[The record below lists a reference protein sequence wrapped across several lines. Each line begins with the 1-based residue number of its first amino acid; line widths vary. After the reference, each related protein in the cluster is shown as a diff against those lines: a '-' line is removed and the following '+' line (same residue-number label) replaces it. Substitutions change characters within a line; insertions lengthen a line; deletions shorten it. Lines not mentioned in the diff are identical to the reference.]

1 MQLSGNGPIDL
12 ARLAA
17 AGVRVVGRVAAAD
30 GARLALGDNL
40 AADCATSDARLGR
53 VLRRIDGHIAASG
66 LAAPHDPEADLM
78 PAHPASDARSIDLDA
93 EGIRSVVWATGFGRD
108 YGWLEV
114 PVRDVFGEI
123 VHKGG
128 VTAAPGLYV
137 LGQRFQ
143 CHRASNFI
151 DGVGRDAEA
160 LAQHVAGFLGAR
172 LAA

>member
-1 MQLSGNGPIDL
+1 MRRRTTRTAWTD
-12 ARLAA
+12 
-17 AGVRVVGRVAAAD
+17 AG
-30 GARLALGDNL
+30 
-40 AADCATSDARLGR
+40 
-53 VLRRIDGHIAASG
+53 ASG
-66 LAAPHDPEADLM
+66 ERRWSL
-78 PAHPASDARSIDLDA
+78 DLDA

-123 VHKGG
+123 VHAGG

-137 LGQRFQ
+137 LGLRFQ

-160 LAQHVAGFLGAR
+160 LRPACRRSSAR
-172 LAA
+172 ALAA